1 MQDLYASSSSAQLL
15 FLSAQSLP
23 FSCLVSYFLLINC
36 QGIYSKKFPAAK
48 KKQKTKNNYSL
59 DFHLPKFN
67 QPANEMIE
75 AVLFSITIRILGKL

>member
-1 MQDLYASSSSAQLL
+1 MQDLYASSSSAQLQ

-48 KKQKTKNNYSL
+48 KKQKTIIVWISISQNL
-59 DFHLPKFN
+59 IN
-67 QPANEMIE
+67 QQM
-75 AVLFSITIRILGKL
+75 K

>member
-1 MQDLYASSSSAQLL
+1 MQDLYASSSSAQLQ

-36 QGIYSKKFPAAK
+36 QGIYSKNFPAAK
-48 KKQKTKNNYSL
+48 KKKNNYSL